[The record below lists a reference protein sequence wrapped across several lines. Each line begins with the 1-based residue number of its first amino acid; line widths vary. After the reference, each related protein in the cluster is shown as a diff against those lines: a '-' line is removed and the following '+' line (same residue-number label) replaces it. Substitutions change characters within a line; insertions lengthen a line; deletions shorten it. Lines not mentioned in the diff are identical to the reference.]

1 MPHMETYS
9 LKNVNGDYH
18 STSHCGKSPMSLSG
32 CSMTMCY
39 CDCSMTMSLSDSLN
53 LTSLSHCGSSTTNC
67 SMMMKNLNDS

>member
-18 STSHCGKSPMSLSG
+18 STSHCGMSPMSLSG
-32 CSMTMCY
+32 
-39 CDCSMTMSLSDSLN
+39 CSMTMSLSDSLN
-53 LTSLSHCGSSTTNC
+53 LTSLSHCDSSTTNC